1 MNKFGKFRLIYVTPD
16 WILVSLVSL
25 VISIRLVLFGL
36 VKIPILISVI
46 FYITQVAIP
55 VIPTIR
61 VLVTFTKFEE
71 LEPIEDEFVTPP
83 STPTSPVKNSPR
95 EETQA
100 SSSSSSSSWYQWM
113 KTPSQRPSTSSGGFN
128 NGKGENDQD
137 PFAIPRGYNWITA
150 EEKKKK
156 VQEKNK
162 AKKGKSSQNS

>member
-1 MNKFGKFRLIYVTPD
+1 MVRL
-16 WILVSLVSL
+16 
-25 VISIRLVLFGL
+25 
-36 VKIPILISVI
+36 KIPALVVLISVR
-46 FYITQVAIP
+46 FCITQVAIP

-95 EETQA
+95 EEPQA
-100 SSSSSSSSWYQWM
+100 SSSSSWYQWM

-128 NGKGENDQD
+128 NGKAENDQD